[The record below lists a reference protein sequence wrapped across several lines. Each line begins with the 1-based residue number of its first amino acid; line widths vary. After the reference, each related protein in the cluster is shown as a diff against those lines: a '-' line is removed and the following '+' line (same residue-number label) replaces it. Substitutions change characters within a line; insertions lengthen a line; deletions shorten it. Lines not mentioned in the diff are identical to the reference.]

1 MRRAFAILASN
12 PLSLLGLILIGIIL
26 ICAIFADFIAPF
38 PEHRGAVVDFAN
50 FNQAPKWPHLMGTDL
65 VGRDLFSR
73 IIYAYRISL
82 ILGVVVLGIAVPVG
96 VTVGLIAGY
105 FGRYTEFALMRVT
118 DVFLSIPPLV
128 LAMSIMGVLEPTL
141 INGML
146 AVTAMWWPWYARL
159 VYNMT
164 RGEKEEG
171 YVLAAEL
178 IGASRLHVMFRE
190 VLPNCFPSIV
200 TKMTLDLGFII
211 LIASSLSFLGLG
223 VQPPTPDLGS
233 MVADGAKYLPD
244 SWWLTIFPSLAI
256 LIAVFGFN
264 LIGDALA
271 RALRGRPMTVPTLD
285 IRDLRL
291 GFKTYEA
298 YVEVLHGISL
308 NIAPGER
315 VALVGESGSGKSVTA
330 RIVLGLLQLLRSA
343 RISGSVVFEG
353 RDLDRLS
360 ARERRRLRGTR
371 MTMVFQDPTSS
382 LNPVYR
388 IGTQFHEVLRRA
400 DPAMNERAARERAA
414 QMLLEVSIDD
424 PDRVFESYPFQLSGG
439 MNQRVMIAMALAN
452 EPALLIADEPGTAL
466 DVTVQAQTLKLMREL
481 VEHHHTSVLF
491 ISHNLGVVR
500 EFADRVYVIY
510 KGRIV
515 EQGPCASVF
524 ERPGHA
530 YTRALMAAVPR
541 ITGGGLPDIGDE
553 PRDFSQ
559 PLVVHEGGGVHA

>member
-1 MRRAFAILASN
+1 MRRAVTILASN
-12 PLSLLGLILIGIIL
+12 PLSLLGLILVGIIL

-50 FNQAPKWPHLMGTDL
+50 FNQPPRWPHLMGTDL

-73 IIYAYRISL
+73 VIYAYRISL

-264 LIGDALA
+264 LIGDAL
-271 RALRGRPMTVPTLD
+271 
-285 IRDLRL
+285 
-291 GFKTYEA
+291 
-298 YVEVLHGISL
+298 
-308 NIAPGER
+308 
-315 VALVGESGSGKSVTA
+315 
-330 RIVLGLLQLLRSA
+330 
-343 RISGSVVFEG
+343 
-353 RDLDRLS
+353 
-360 ARERRRLRGTR
+360 
-371 MTMVFQDPTSS
+371 
-382 LNPVYR
+382 
-388 IGTQFHEVLRRA
+388 
-400 DPAMNERAARERAA
+400 
-414 QMLLEVSIDD
+414 
-424 PDRVFESYPFQLSGG
+424 
-439 MNQRVMIAMALAN
+439 
-452 EPALLIADEPGTAL
+452 
-466 DVTVQAQTLKLMREL
+466 REL
-481 VEHHHTSVLF
+481 F
-491 ISHNLGVVR
+491 G
-500 EFADRVYVIY
+500 AD
-510 KGRIV
+510 
-515 EQGPCASVF
+515 Q
-524 ERPGHA
+524 
-530 YTRALMAAVPR
+530 
-541 ITGGGLPDIGDE
+541 
-553 PRDFSQ
+553 
-559 PLVVHEGGGVHA
+559 